1 MGTDSTDH
9 LAAHPLVD
17 RLAGLGQRM
26 RRLDAHRPWRF
37 DAAVV
42 AAVLLIFCVPDV
54 AHHDRDAERAELLL
68 AHPPLAATI
77 ALQLGLVLPLFWRRR
92 APTATFYAVAAVF
105 VVQWSVGVLL
115 RADVALLIAV
125 YSIVLRVHPV
135 RLPWAGLTVAAALGL
150 VAWRVSGVVSPWD
163 AMFFLYAAATAAAAL
178 GVAIRIRRAQLAAL
192 RDRALRLEIERD
204 QRGRLAV
211 ATERTRVAREMH
223 DIVGH
228 SLSVIISLADGGAY
242 AVEGN
247 PPRGREALERIGDT
261 GRLALAELRRVLG
274 VLREESDPAELHPQ
288 PGVAEIG
295 ALCDRVRAAGPH
307 VVYRTAGDVDAL
319 DRGVQLAAYRIVQ
332 EALTNALR
340 YAGVGTR
347 LDVAV
352 ARDGPRLDITVHD
365 TGPRP
370 PATPASPTGTDGH
383 GIAGMRER
391 AALYGG
397 TVEAGPRPGGGWT
410 VRAALFPSVFP
421 TTEGMP

>member
-1 MGTDSTDH
+1 MTIDSTDH

-26 RRLDAHRPWRF
+26 RWLDARRPWWF
-37 DAAVV
+37 DAAAV
-42 AAVLLIFCVPDV
+42 AAVLLVFGVPDV
-54 AHHDRDAERAELLL
+54 VHHDGDGERPELQLLL
-68 AHPPLAATI
+68 VHPPLAATV

-125 YSIVLRVHPV
+125 YSVVLRVHPA
-135 RLPWAGLTVAAALGL
+135 RLPWAGLTVAATLGL

-163 AMFFLYAAATAAAAL
+163 ALFFLSAAVTAAAAL
-178 GVAIRIRRAQLAAL
+178 GVAIRIRRAQLAGL

-204 QRGRLAV
+204 QRSRLAA

-261 GRLALAELRRVLG
+261 GRLALTELRRVLG
-274 VLREESDPAELHPQ
+274 VLRDASVAAELHPQ

-295 ALCDRVRAAGPH
+295 ALCDQIRAAGPH

-319 DRGVQLAAYRIVQ
+319 DRGVQLAVYRIVQ

-340 YAGVGTR
+340 YAGPSAR
-347 LDVAV
+347 LDVVV
-352 ARDGPRLDITVHD
+352 ALEGARVDIIVRDNGPE
-365 TGPRP
+365 GPQSVP
-370 PATPASPTGTDGH
+370 GAAGH

-397 TVEAGPRPGGGWT
+397 TVEAGSRPGGGWT
-410 VRAALFPSVFP
+410 LRATLIPGA
-421 TTEGMP
+421 EGKP

>member
-1 MGTDSTDH
+1 MSNDSTDH

-17 RLAGLGQRM
+17 RLAGLGQWV
-26 RRLDAHRPWRF
+26 RRLDARRPWRF
-37 DAAVV
+37 DAGVV
-42 AAVLLIFCVPDV
+42 VAVLLVFCVPDLV
-54 AHHDRDAERAELLL
+54 HHDAEREREQLQLLL
-68 AHPPLAATI
+68 VHPPPAATI
-77 ALQLGLVLPLFWRRR
+77 ALQAGLVLPLFWRRR
-92 APTATFYAVAAVF
+92 APTATFYAIAAVF

-125 YSIVLRVHPV
+125 YGIVLRVHPAG
-135 RLPWAGLTVAAALGL
+135 LPWAALTVAAALGL
-150 VAWRVSGVVSPWD
+150 VAWRVSGAVSPWD
-163 AMFFLYAAATAAAAL
+163 ALFFLYAAATAAAAL

-204 QRGRLAV
+204 QRSRLAA

-274 VLREESDPAELHPQ
+274 VLREESDAAELHPQ

-295 ALCDRVRAAGPH
+295 ALCDRVRAAGPY
-307 VVYRTAGDVDAL
+307 VVYHTVGDLDAL

-340 YAGVGTR
+340 YAGPSTR
-347 LDVAV
+347 LEVAV
-352 ARDGPRLDITVHD
+352 ARDGPCVDITVHD
-365 TGPRP
+365 TGPQPAAEP
-370 PATPASPTGTDGH
+370 PARPRAAGQ

-410 VRAALFPSVFP
+410 VRATLFPSV
-421 TTEGMP
+421 EGKP

>member
-1 MGTDSTDH
+1 MSTDH

-17 RLAGLGQRM
+17 RLAGLGQWM
-26 RRLDAHRPWRF
+26 RRLDARRPWRF

-42 AAVLLIFCVPDV
+42 VAVLLVFGVPDL
-54 AHHDRDAERAELLL
+54 AHHDRDAERPDLQLLL
-68 AHPPLAATI
+68 AHPPVAATI

-105 VVQWSVGVLL
+105 VAQWSVGVLL

-125 YSIVLRVHPV
+125 YSIVLRVHPA

-150 VAWRVSGVVSPWD
+150 VAWRVSGAVSPWD
-163 AMFFLYAAATAAAAL
+163 ALFFLYAAATAAAAL

-192 RDRALRLEIERD
+192 RDRALRLEVERD
-204 QRGRLAV
+204 QRSRLAT

-247 PPRGREALERIGDT
+247 PPRGREALERIGET

-274 VLREESDPAELHPQ
+274 VLREEREGVELHPQ
-288 PGVAEIG
+288 PGIAEIG
-295 ALCDRVRAAGPH
+295 ALCERIRAAGPH
-307 VVYRTAGDVDAL
+307 VVYRTVGDVDAL

-340 YAGVGTR
+340 YAGPGTR

-352 ARDGPRLDITVHD
+352 ARDGPRVDITVHD
-365 TGPRP
+365 TGPQPPGGAPSRP
-370 PATPASPTGTDGH
+370 GPTGH
-383 GIAGMRER
+383 GLAGMRER

-410 VRAALFPSVFP
+410 VRATLFPSV
-421 TTEGMP
+421 EGKP

>member
-1 MGTDSTDH
+1 MSTDTDH

-17 RLAGLGQRM
+17 RLAGLGQRV
-26 RRLDAHRPWRF
+26 RRLDARRPWRF

-42 AAVLLIFCVPDV
+42 AAVLLLFCVPDLV
-54 AHHDRDAERAELLL
+54 HHDADADAPQLQPLL
-68 AHPPLAATI
+68 AHPPVAVTI

-105 VVQWSVGVLL
+105 VLQWSVGILL
-115 RADVALLIAV
+115 RADIAPLIAV
-125 YSIVLRVHPV
+125 YSIVLRVHPA
-135 RLPWAGLTVAAALGL
+135 RLPWAGVTVAAALGL
-150 VAWRVSGVVSPWD
+150 VAWRVSDAVSPWD
-163 AMFFLYAAATAAAAL
+163 ALFFLYAAATAAAAL

-204 QRGRLAV
+204 QRSRLAT

-247 PPRGREALERIGDT
+247 PARGREALQHIGDT

-274 VLREESDPAELHPQ
+274 VLREESDAVELHPQ
-288 PGVAEIG
+288 PGIAEIG
-295 ALCDRVRAAGPH
+295 ALCARVRTAGPN
-307 VVYRTAGDVDAL
+307 VVYRTAGDLDAL

-340 YAGVGTR
+340 YAGPGTR

-352 ARDGPRLDITVHD
+352 TRDGPRVDITVGD
-365 TGPRP
+365 TGPQP
-370 PATPASPTGTDGH
+370 PGGAPPPPGPAGH
-383 GIAGMRER
+383 GLAGMHER

-410 VRAALFPSVFP
+410 VRATLFPTV
-421 TTEGMP
+421 EGKP